1 MNGAAKVVT
10 TDSKTKLNVREVA
23 HFLARA
29 VDANGS
35 RSAANDGASLD
46 DVIAD
51 LVKLGLPPGG
61 VVILALSNG
70 VHLVTQYFAALL
82 LGLVPLAISPAI
94 PSARIIKLSRHIGAH
109 MLIATRLDPARY
121 SSGTVHRVGS
131 GQAVL
136 LHEQDGSAYKP
147 GEVLIL
153 TSGTSGMFS
162 SCVHHVGSLL
172 RNAQRHAESVGL
184 RAEDVL
190 LVNLPLHYAYAIVA
204 QTFAALVSGARLVV
218 SGPPFAPTSY
228 RSTITGYGVTS
239 SSITPTIARMLLTQ
253 VEPLPPTL
261 RMLTVGGDRI
271 APEQVSEMLS
281 LNPSGELYITYGLT
295 EAGPRV
301 ATLAAHQEP
310 GRRHSSV
317 GLPLT
322 GVRTI
327 LREEKVGE
335 GELLVASDTV
345 LLRKVGATAPHAHK
359 TIVSPGVIAT
369 GDVFHID
376 EDGYLYF
383 RGRLSDF
390 VVVRGEKVSL
400 FSVRQAA
407 HAIPGV
413 LRCIPRVEIV
423 ENGTTC
429 LDLEVYVS
437 DPDGDT
443 EQRVRRALNSF
454 LLPSER
460 PRHIVVGAADP
471 TVFQK

>member
-1 MNGAAKVVT
+1 MIT
-10 TDSKTKLNVREVA
+10 TDPKTRLDASEVA

-35 RSAANDGASLD
+35 RPAANGGASLD
-46 DVIAD
+46 DVITD
-51 LVKLGLPPGG
+51 LAKLGLPPGG

-94 PSARIIKLSRHIGAH
+94 PSARITELARHLGAH
-109 MLIATRLDPARY
+109 ALVAARLDPARY
-121 SSGTVHRVGS
+121 STRTAYRVGS
-131 GQAVL
+131 GRAVL
-136 LHEQDGSAYKP
+136 LPGQDGTAYQP
-147 GEVLIL
+147 GEVLML

-162 SCVHHVGSLL
+162 ACVHHVDSLL
-172 RNAQRHAESVGL
+172 RNARRHAESVGL

-190 LVNLPLHYAYAIVA
+190 LVNLPLYYSYAIVA
-204 QTFAALVSGARLVV
+204 QAFAAAVSGARLVV
-218 SGPPFAPTSY
+218 SGPPFAPASY
-228 RSTITGYGVTS
+228 RSAISAHGVTS
-239 SSITPTIARMLLTQ
+239 SSVTPMIARMLLAQ
-253 VEPLPPTL
+253 GEPLPPTL

-271 APEQVSEMLS
+271 APEQVSGLLS
-281 LNPSGELYITYGLT
+281 LNPKGELYITYGLT

-301 ATLAAHQEP
+301 ATLAAHQEH

-322 GVRTI
+322 GVRTS
-327 LREEKVGE
+327 LRGKEAAE

-345 LLRKVGATAPHAHK
+345 LLRKVGAIAPHARK
-359 TIVSPGVIAT
+359 TIVGPGVIAT
-369 GDVFHID
+369 GDVFRID
-376 EDGYLYF
+376 GDGYLYF

-400 FSVRQAA
+400 LSVRQAA

-413 LRCIPRVEIV
+413 LRCIPRVEIA
-423 ENGTTC
+423 EDGTTHV
-429 LDLEVYVS
+429 DLEVYVA
-437 DPDGDT
+437 DLDGDT
-443 EQRVRRALNSF
+443 EQRIRRVLNSF

-460 PRHIVVGAADP
+460 PRRIVVGAADP